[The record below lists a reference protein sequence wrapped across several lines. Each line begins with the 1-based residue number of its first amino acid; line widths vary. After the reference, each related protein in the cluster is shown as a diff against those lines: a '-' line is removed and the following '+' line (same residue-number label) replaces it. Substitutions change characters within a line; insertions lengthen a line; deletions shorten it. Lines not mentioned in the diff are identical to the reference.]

1 MAHEK
6 KNFSFW
12 DFGCDK
18 FSMREKKTV
27 CSIIGL
33 VFIDKDKKEMFRCSE
48 NVLFHNFL
56 STEGIPTVMA
66 VVTSKMDSN
75 N

>member
-1 MAHEK
+1 MKK

-18 FSMREKKTV
+18 FSLRGKKTV

-48 NVLFHNFL
+48 NVLFHNF
-56 STEGIPTVMA
+56 
-66 VVTSKMDSN
+66 
-75 N
+75 

>member
-1 MAHEK
+1 MK
-6 KNFSFW
+6 KKTFLFGILAVISFLW
-12 DFGCDK
+12 G
-18 FSMREKKTV
+18 EKKTV

>member
-1 MAHEK
+1 
-6 KNFSFW
+6 
-12 DFGCDK
+12 
-18 FSMREKKTV
+18 MRGKKTV

-33 VFIDKDKKEMFRCSE
+33 VFIDKDKKEMFGCSE
-48 NVLFHNFL
+48 NVLFRNFW